1 MNYRQLPGR
10 PPEPIRTDAT
20 LRREVEMA
28 TLRNT
33 NARLR
38 GVIVDFLKAP
48 YLSQEAVSLSIS
60 AACYVAE
67 HPKVRQSGQCACGRR
82 S

>member
-1 MNYRQLPGR
+1 MRYAHGDVPK
-10 PPEPIRTDAT
+10 TDST

-38 GVIVDFLKAP
+38 GVLLDVLRAP
-48 YLSQEAVSLSIS
+48 YISQEAVSMSLST
-60 AACYVAE
+60 ACHE
-67 HPKVRQSGQCACGRR
+67 MQHPKVRNSGACACGKR
-82 S
+82 SA

>member
-1 MNYRQLPGR
+1 MSD
-10 PPEPIRTDAT
+10 TT

-38 GVIVDFLKAP
+38 GVLLDVLRGP
-48 YLSQEAVSLSIS
+48 YIHPIDPGQMFHGLYHKSRQWAGEAT
-60 AACYVAE
+60 
-67 HPKVRQSGQCACGRR
+67 G
-82 S
+82 